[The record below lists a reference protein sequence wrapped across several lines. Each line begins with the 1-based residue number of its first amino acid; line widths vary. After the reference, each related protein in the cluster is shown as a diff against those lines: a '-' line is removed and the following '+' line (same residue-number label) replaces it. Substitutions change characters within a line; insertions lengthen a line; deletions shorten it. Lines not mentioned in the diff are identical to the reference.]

1 MNTFLNCKYIILKK
15 EKNPQINQ
23 QVLGVITVNAKTL
36 KTQSIPI
43 IFFLLM
49 FYLERTMTIMSQR
62 IFSSLTS
69 LRQALSCL

>member
-15 EKNPQINQ
+15 EKKTQINQ